1 MNYSMREIAAVCG
14 GEFSGAD
21 VTARS
26 VIADSRRSIGSDEA
40 PLFVAIRGRNH
51 DGHDFIPAAYESG
64 CRAVVIDEEA
74 WVQRC
79 RAMDGMNVFFVPNV
93 TNALMALA
101 KQYLADW
108 EDLKRVAVTGSVAQH
123 FTARQE
129 VEKS

>member
-51 DGHDFIPAAYESG
+51 DGHDFIDDLYRRG
-64 CRAVVIDEEA
+64 VRAFLVEREIDVAQYPEA
-74 WVQRC
+74 
-79 RAMDGMNVFFVPNV
+79 GFVRV
-93 TNALMALA
+93 TKSLAGLQALA
-101 KQYLADW
+101 AHYRASF
-108 EDLKRVAVTGSVAQH
+108 RG
-123 FTARQE
+123 RG
-129 VEKS
+129 